1 MIRSALVMLLLTAAP
16 ALAQSCDTVG
26 DGVLFCP
33 DGGVWD
39 GVRGAFDGELGVT
52 IYHKG
57 QVMLLT
63 GPLPP
68 FAYDTWVATP
78 GDVALAAASFPAQE
92 RVDILDRPAP
102 MLPGMTAETL
112 LYQAQPDLISLVTV
126 ADLSGVPHMVQT
138 VDEGTNLTNAHEA
151 LHRSAL
157 MALVEDGL

>member
-1 MIRSALVMLLLTAAP
+1 MIRSALVMVMLTATP

-33 DGGVWD
+33 SGGVWD
-39 GVRGAFDGELGVT
+39 GASGAFDAELGVT
-52 IYHKG
+52 IYQQG
-57 QVMLLT
+57 DVMLLT

-68 FAYDTWVATP
+68 FAYDIWVATP
-78 GDVALAAASFPAQE
+78 GDVAAAAESFPAQE
-92 RVDILDRPAP
+92 GVDILDRPSV
-102 MLPGMTAETL
+102 MLLGMTAETL

-138 VDEGTNLTNAHEA
+138 VEAGTRLTNAHKA
-151 LHRSAL
+151 MHRSAL